1 MKINVIRSYIFP
13 SMVSQCRKR
22 RNGKVVKFHLSPR
35 YKDHTNMSSF
45 FIPLFQHWYISTNDQ
60 LISPRPVACIYH
72 QQTIDRWIFP
82 SLSLSRCVL
91 PPFVRFTILALRP
104 LWVSAE
110 CKMCI
115 RSTKMDLFSL
125 KYFALLSRSKNSSSV
140 LIFLSLYLSSP
151 EKIFLRNFEIRNFAL
166 YVYR

>member
-22 RNGKVVKFHLSPR
+22 RNGKVVKFHLQLQRSHKYVFFLFSP
-35 YKDHTNMSSF
+35 
-45 FIPLFQHWYISTNDQ
+45 IST
-60 LISPRPVACIYH
+60 LIYLHEWPADLTEASSVYIPPTDDRPV
-72 QQTIDRWIFP
+72 DFP
-82 SLSLSRCVL
+82 FSLSLSRCVL

-125 KYFALLSRSKNSSSV
+125 KYFALLSRSKNSSSA

>member
-35 YKDHTNMSSF
+35 YKDHTNMS
-45 FIPLFQHWYISTNDQ
+45 NDQ

-125 KYFALLSRSKNSSSV
+125 KYFALLSRSKNSSSA

>member
-45 FIPLFQHWYISTNDQ
+45 FFPLFQHWYISTNDQ

-82 SLSLSRCVL
+82 SLSLSLC
-91 PPFVRFTILALRP
+91 P
-104 LWVSAE
+104 
-110 CKMCI
+110 
-115 RSTKMDLFSL
+115 
-125 KYFALLSRSKNSSSV
+125 SSV
-140 LIFLSLYLSSP
+140 RSFYNFSFRTALSKRWMQDVHKIHKNGLVLLEILCIALKVEKFL
-151 EKIFLRNFEIRNFAL
+151 
-166 YVYR
+166 